1 MKTPEVD
8 STKESL
14 SFNVDPIGFEN
25 KINYAALYHLYM
37 QKLNDIHA
45 EGDLINSIT
54 YFNTMIVP
62 TFGGMFD
69 ETYLKNCDEIV
80 RDNDNFKTIYMLHK
94 VELGRLMTRTGI
106 APKPDI
112 RIRYEGTWEVPESIN
127 EMSFDGKNVDHQ
139 INPEIIK
146 RYKNKTCVWMNKPGD
161 K

>member
-1 MKTPEVD
+1 MKIPDVD
-8 STKESL
+8 SIKESL

-37 QKLNDIHA
+37 SKLNDIHA

-69 ETYLKNCDEIV
+69 EIYLENCNDIV
-80 RDNDNFKTIYMLHK
+80 EKNDNFKIIYMLHK
-94 VELGRLMTRTGI
+94 VELGRLMTRIGI

-112 RIRYEGTWEVPESIN
+112 RIQYEGTWVVPENLSD
-127 EMSFDGKNVDHQ
+127 MSFDGKDTD
-139 INPEIIK
+139 K
-146 RYKNKTCVWMNKPGD
+146 KNKPDIVKSKYQVCKWMDNRRD

>member
-1 MKTPEVD
+1 MKTPDVD
-8 STKESL
+8 SPKESL
-14 SFNVDPIGFEN
+14 PFNVDPIGFEN

-37 QKLNDIHA
+37 SKLNDIHA

-69 ETYLKNCDEIV
+69 ETYLKNCNEIV
-80 RDNDNFKTIYMLHK
+80 KENDNFKIIYMLHK
-94 VELGRLMTRTGI
+94 VELGRLMTRIGI

-112 RIRYEGTWEVPESIN
+112 RIRYEGTWEVPKSIN
-127 EMSFDGKNVDHQ
+127 DMSFDGKNIDKQ
-139 INPEIIK
+139 TKPEITK
-146 RYKNKTCVWMNKPGD
+146 KQKNKICGWMNNHGD